1 MPACRVLIAEDQRT
15 LAEEIAESL
24 EDETAIVVLGI
35 ANNGAEAVQLTYQ
48 FSPDVVLMDI
58 EMPIMDGIQ
67 ATRIIRQ
74 EKPETRVLVLTVLE
88 DDTHLFEALKC
99 GATGY
104 LLKNST
110 TTEIA
115 QAIRAVAAGEAA
127 LPPAQAARVLSEF
140 DRLARQRQSLLSL
153 FEKLSRT
160 EISVLS
166 LVGEGKTNV
175 QIAQTLYVDLSTVKS
190 HLTHILRKLEVN
202 NRIEAAR
209 IARQSGLQ
217 S

>member
-1 MPACRVLIAEDQRT
+1 MPACRVLIAEDQRI

-88 DDTHLFEALKC
+88 DDAHLFEALKC

-110 TTEIA
+110 ATEIA

-140 DRLARQRQSLLSL
+140 DRLARQRQSLLAL

-160 EISVLS
+160 EITVLS
-166 LVGEGKTNV
+166 LVGEGKTNM
-175 QIAQTLYVDLSTVKS
+175 QIARSLYVEETTVKS

>member
-1 MPACRVLIAEDQRT
+1 MPACRILIAEDQRT

-88 DDTHLFEALKC
+88 DDAHLFEALKC

-110 TTEIA
+110 TTEIVE
-115 QAIRAVAAGEAA
+115 AIRAVAAGEAA

-140 DRLARQRQSLLSL
+140 DRLARQRQSLLTL

-190 HLTHILRKLEVN
+190 HLTHILKKLEVN

-209 IARQSGLQ
+209 IARQSGL
-217 S
+217 

>member
-88 DDTHLFEALKC
+88 DDAHLFEALKC

-110 TTEIA
+110 ATEIA
-115 QAIRAVAAGEAA
+115 QAIRTVAAGEAA

-140 DRLARQRQSLLSL
+140 DRLARQRQSMLSL

-175 QIAQTLYVDLSTVKS
+175 QIAHTLSVDLSTVKS
-190 HLTHILRKLEVN
+190 HLTHILKKLEVN

-209 IARQSGLQ
+209 IAMQSGL
-217 S
+217 

>member
-88 DDTHLFEALKC
+88 DDAHLFEALKC

-140 DRLARQRQSLLSL
+140 DRLARQRQSLLAL

-160 EISVLS
+160 EITVLS

-175 QIAQTLYVDLSTVKS
+175 QIARTLYVEETTVKS
-190 HLTHILRKLEVN
+190 HLTHILKKLEVN

>member
-88 DDTHLFEALKC
+88 DDAHLFEALKC

-140 DRLARQRQSLLSL
+140 DRLARQRQSLLTL

-190 HLTHILRKLEVN
+190 HLTHILKKLEVN

>member
-1 MPACRVLIAEDQRT
+1 MPACRILIAEDQRT

-88 DDTHLFEALKC
+88 DDAHLFEALKC

-110 TTEIA
+110 TTEIV

-140 DRLARQRQSLLSL
+140 DRLARQRQSMLSL

-190 HLTHILRKLEVN
+190 HLTHILKKLEVN

-209 IARQSGLQ
+209 IAMQSGL
-217 S
+217 

>member
-1 MPACRVLIAEDQRT
+1 MPACRVLIAEDQRI

-88 DDTHLFEALKC
+88 DDAHLFEALKC

-110 TTEIA
+110 TTEIV

-140 DRLARQRQSLLSL
+140 DRLARQRQSLLAL

-160 EISVLS
+160 EITVLS
-166 LVGEGKTNV
+166 LVGEGKTNM
-175 QIAQTLYVDLSTVKS
+175 QIARSLYVEETTVKS

>member
-88 DDTHLFEALKC
+88 DDAHLFEALKC

-110 TTEIA
+110 ATEIA
-115 QAIRAVAAGEAA
+115 QAIRTVAAGEAA

-140 DRLARQRQSLLSL
+140 DRLARQRQSMLSL

-175 QIAQTLYVDLSTVKS
+175 QIAHTLSVDLSTVKS
-190 HLTHILRKLEVN
+190 HLTHILKKLEVN

-209 IARQSGLQ
+209 IARQSGL
-217 S
+217 

>member
-1 MPACRVLIAEDQRT
+1 MPACRILIAEDQRI

-88 DDTHLFEALKC
+88 DDAHLFEALKC

-140 DRLARQRQSLLSL
+140 DRLARQRQSLLAL

-160 EISVLS
+160 EITVLS

-175 QIAQTLYVDLSTVKS
+175 QIARTLYVEETTVKS
-190 HLTHILRKLEVN
+190 HLTHILKKLEVN

>member
-1 MPACRVLIAEDQRT
+1 MPACRILIAEDQRT

-58 EMPIMDGIQ
+58 DMPIMDGIQ

-88 DDTHLFEALKC
+88 DDAHLFEALKC

-110 TTEIA
+110 ATEIA
-115 QAIRAVAAGEAA
+115 QAIRTVAAGEAA

-140 DRLARQRQSLLSL
+140 DRLARQRQSMLSL

-175 QIAQTLYVDLSTVKS
+175 QIAHTLSVDLSTVKS
-190 HLTHILRKLEVN
+190 YLTHILKKLEVN

-209 IARQSGLQ
+209 IAMQSGL
-217 S
+217 